1 MSAFSANVGGM
12 RASRLLSILMLLQ
25 TRGRLS
31 AQTLAANLQ
40 VSVRTIYRDVDH
52 LSASGVPIWAE
63 NGRLGGFE
71 LQPGW
76 RTQLTG
82 LTVPEARAVFMAG
95 LPGPAAELGL
105 GEAMASAQLKLLAA
119 LPDDWRADADQVA
132 SRFHLDPADW
142 YHQAAPAPHLRDVAA
157 AVWNRQCI
165 RMRYESWERVGER
178 VVEPLG
184 LVLKSGVWYLV
195 ARTARAGA
203 EPRIHRVAA
212 IQWMEPLPDPAVPP
226 PKFNLPAWWAEATA
240 RFEAGLDQGRARLRV
255 TQAGL
260 DRLCRL
266 NSRVAQAALDSATPC
281 EHDGWVETEVPI
293 ESVEHAARELLR
305 LGDQGEVL
313 APPALRAALA
323 AALRRAADRYSA

>member
-1 MSAFSANVGGM
+1 M

-31 AQTLAANLQ
+31 AQALAGELE
-40 VSVRTIYRDVDH
+40 VSVRTVYRDVDH

-71 LQPGW
+71 LEPGW

-82 LTVPEARAVFMAG
+82 LTVPEARAVFLAG

-119 LPDDWRADADQVA
+119 LPDGWRSDADQVA

-142 YHQAAPAPHLRDVAA
+142 YHQAAPAPHLRDVAG
-157 AVWNRQCI
+157 AVWNRQRI

-178 VVEPLG
+178 IVEPLG
-184 LVLKSGVWYLV
+184 LVLKSGVWYMV
-195 ARTARAGA
+195 ARSARAGA
-203 EPRIHRVAA
+203 EARIHRVAA
-212 IQWMEPLPDPAVPP
+212 IQWLELLGEAFTPP
-226 PKFNLPAWWAEATA
+226 PRFDLPAWWAESTA
-240 RFEAGLDQGRARLRV
+240 RFEADLYHGTARLRV
-255 TQAGL
+255 TEAGL
-260 DRLCRL
+260 NRLCKF
-266 NSRVAQAALDSATPC
+266 NSRVAEAALANAGPC
-281 EHDGWVETEVPI
+281 EWEGWIETEVPI
-293 ESVEHAARELLR
+293 ESIDHAAREMLR

-313 APPALRAALA
+313 APPALRAALG
-323 AALRRAADRYSA
+323 AALQRAAGRYA

>member
-1 MSAFSANVGGM
+1 M

-31 AQTLAANLQ
+31 AQSLAQSLE

-82 LTVPEARAVFMAG
+82 LTVPEARAVFLAG

-105 GEAMASAQLKLLAA
+105 GEAMASAQLKLMAA
-119 LPDDWRADADQVA
+119 LPDDWRGDADQVA

-142 YHQAAPAPHLRDVAA
+142 YHQAAATPHLREVAA
-157 AVWNRQCI
+157 AVWNRQRI

-178 VVEPLG
+178 VVDPLG

-195 ARTARAGA
+195 ARTARPGA

-212 IQWMEPLPDPAVPP
+212 IQWMEPLADRVVPP
-226 PKFNLPAWWAEATA
+226 SKFNLPAWWAEATA
-240 RFEAGLDQGRARLRV
+240 RFESELYHGTARLRV
-255 TQAGL
+255 TESGL
-260 DRLCRL
+260 DRLCRF
-266 NSRVAQAALDSATPC
+266 NTRVAEAAVANAAPC
-281 EHDGWVETEVPI
+281 EQAGWIDTEVPI
-293 ESVEHAARELLR
+293 ESVEHAAREMLR

-313 APPALRAALA
+313 SPPVLRAALS
-323 AALRRAADRYSA
+323 AALRRAAAQYR

>member
-1 MSAFSANVGGM
+1 M

-31 AQTLAANLQ
+31 AQALAGNLE

-71 LQPGW
+71 LAPGW

-105 GEAMASAQLKLLAA
+105 GEAMASAQLKLMAA
-119 LPDDWRADADQVA
+119 LPDDWRSDADQVA
-132 SRFHLDPADW
+132 SRFHLDAADW
-142 YHQAAPAPHLRDVAA
+142 YHQAVPAPHLRDVAA
-157 AVWNRQCI
+157 AVWNRRRI

-178 VVEPLG
+178 IVEPLG
-184 LVLKSGVWYLV
+184 LVLKSGVWYMV

-203 EPRIHRVAA
+203 EARIHRVSA
-212 IQWMEPLPDPAVPP
+212 IQWLETLDELFAPP
-226 PKFNLPAWWAEATA
+226 VRFDLPAWWADATA
-240 RFEAGLDQGRARLRV
+240 RFEADLYHGIARLRV
-255 TQAGL
+255 TETGL
-260 DRLCRL
+260 DRLCRF
-266 NSRVAQAALDSATPC
+266 NSRVAEAALSNAAPC
-281 EHDGWVETEVPI
+281 DWEGWVETEVPI
-293 ESVEHAARELLR
+293 ESVDHAVRELLR

-313 APPALRAALA
+313 APPELRTRLA
-323 AALRRAADRYSA
+323 AALHQAAARYAG